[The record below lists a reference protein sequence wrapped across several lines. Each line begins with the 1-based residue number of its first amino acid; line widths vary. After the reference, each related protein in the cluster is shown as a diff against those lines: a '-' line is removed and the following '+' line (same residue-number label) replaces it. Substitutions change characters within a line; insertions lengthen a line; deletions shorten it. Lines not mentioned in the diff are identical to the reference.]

1 MTDGHM
7 IRLLFNSYIWENLS
21 NGYSQ
26 GMCDLLA
33 PLLVILE
40 DGKNNVVC
48 DGGDE
53 HLSLSFF
60 LSPPLFSSLSL
71 SLSLEELTFL
81 CYCSLME
88 RMELCFPP
96 KPGVTQR
103 MTNLQSLLQVG

>member
-1 MTDGHM
+1 MTDGHV

-40 DGKNNVVC
+40 DGKNNVVH

-53 HLSLSFF
+53 HLSLS
-60 LSPPLFSSLSL
+60 LSPPLNMSAFSVYSILITL
-71 SLSLEELTFL
+71 
-81 CYCSLME
+81 
-88 RMELCFPP
+88 
-96 KPGVTQR
+96 
-103 MTNLQSLLQVG
+103 